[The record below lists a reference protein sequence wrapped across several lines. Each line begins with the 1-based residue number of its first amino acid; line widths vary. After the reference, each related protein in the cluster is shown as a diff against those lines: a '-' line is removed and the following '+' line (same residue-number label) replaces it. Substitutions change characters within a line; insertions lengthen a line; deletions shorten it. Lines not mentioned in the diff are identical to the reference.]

1 MPTIAVAV
9 DTSKAGGRALI
20 APIGMPS
27 PHQTLMQTATDD
39 VPMHFTRE
47 TQTGQSVIV
56 VPPVGLAVR
65 STITFRYQLAE
76 GGTAYPETMFLTR
89 DSKFTRAADALIDN
103 AQAVVAG
110 SGNAREVIDAVVAH
124 TAQAFTY
131 GHPEERFY
139 EGCDEVP
146 MLGCGVTAGSCVDIN
161 VYLIAALRSVGI
173 EAGYAAGYFFPEE
186 KNGTCEDM
194 HCWVVTRA
202 DDEVLEWDIAHH
214 LKLGTR
220 DIKPGLNPKP
230 GVRYAISHSMG
241 WDIPAL
247 GVRDA
252 MLLCE
257 PMWVQPNGSLSYGEL
272 SIRLD
277 AGQRQAA

>member
-9 DTSKAGGRALI
+9 DTSKADGRALI

-39 VPMHFTRE
+39 VPMHFTQEAR
-47 TQTGQSVIV
+47 TGQSVIV
-56 VPPVGLAVR
+56 VPPIGLAAR

-76 GGTAYPETMFLTR
+76 CGTAYPETMFLPR

-110 SGNAREVIDAVVAH
+110 SSTAREVIDAVVAH

-146 MLGCGVTAGSCVDIN
+146 MLGCGLTAGSCVDIN
-161 VYLIAALRSVGI
+161 IYLIAALRSVGI

-186 KNGTCEDM
+186 KNGACDDM

-202 DDEVLEWDIAHH
+202 DGEVLEWDIAHH

-252 MLLCE
+252 KLLCE
-257 PMWVQPNGSLSYGEL
+257 PMWVERNGSLSHGEL
-272 SIRLD
+272 SIRLHRD
-277 AGQRQAA
+277 QAQAA

>member
-9 DTSKAGGRALI
+9 DTSKADGRALI

-39 VPMHFTRE
+39 VPMHFTQEAR
-47 TQTGQSVIV
+47 TGQSVIV
-56 VPPVGLAVR
+56 VPPIGLAAR

-76 GGTAYPETMFLTR
+76 RGTAYPETMFLPR

-110 SGNAREVIDAVVAH
+110 SSTAREVIDAVVAH

-131 GHPEERFY
+131 GHPKERFY
-139 EGCDEVP
+139 QGCDEVP
-146 MLGCGVTAGSCVDIN
+146 MLGCGLTAGSCVDIN
-161 VYLIAALRSVGI
+161 IYLIAALRSVGI

-186 KNGTCEDM
+186 KNGACDDM

-202 DDEVLEWDIAHH
+202 DGEVLEWDIAHH

-230 GVRYAISHSMG
+230 GERYAISHSMG

-252 MLLCE
+252 KLLCE
-257 PMWVQPNGSLSYGEL
+257 PMRVEPDGSLSYGEI
-272 SIRLD
+272 SIRLHRD
-277 AGQRQAA
+277 QAQAA